1 MQKWKHWKI
10 IQSFFHLSILQSFNS
25 FIMKA
30 KTVIKFII
38 LVAIF
43 YALLA
48 FNVFHIGEK
57 LVPTTKDYLEM
68 NIPPQDK
75 DLEEN
80 YLENEPMIQT
90 GHGAANND
98 NDLKSLCESINICN
112 KIVFQWN
119 FLDTEKYTYT
129 KIISK
134 VVQFIDDN
142 GNQNNNIKDVINT
155 IEVSKENGDRR
166 GYATRDS
173 IIFNIWSVK
182 SNKEFIELTTHEM
195 GHITDLG
202 YIQWISSQKDKKYTE
217 FGKVVFA
224 TDDLSLSF
232 YKLSRD
238 SETIRKAEA
247 KKKDFCSGYGMSD
260 PFEDFA
266 ECFNLY
272 TNHNSFFKQI
282 GKVNTVLKKKY
293 NFIASI
299 FNGQYINTNNKD
311 LLQIKDNPTR
321 RPRDTTKLVNN

>member
-1 MQKWKHWKI
+1 
-10 IQSFFHLSILQSFNS
+10 
-25 FIMKA
+25 MKA

-38 LVAIF
+38 FVAIF

-57 LVPTTKDYLEM
+57 IVPTTKDYVEM
-68 NIPPQDK
+68 NIPTEDV

-80 YLENEPMIQT
+80 YLETNTISQGQT
-90 GHGAANND
+90 GHFAASTTKN
-98 NDLKSLCESINICN
+98 LESLCESINICN

-119 FLDTEKYTYT
+119 FLDTEKYIYT

-142 GNQNNNIKDVINT
+142 GNQSNNIKEVINT

-173 IIFNIWSVK
+173 IIFNLWSVK
-182 SNKEFIELTTHEM
+182 SNKEFIELSTHEM

-202 YIQWISSQKDKKYTE
+202 YIQWISSKKDKKYTE
-217 FGKVVFA
+217 FGNIVFA

-232 YKLSRD
+232 YKFSRD

-260 PFEDFA
+260 PFEDFS

-282 GKVNTVLKKKY
+282 AKTNPVLKKKY

-299 FNGQYINTNNKD
+299 FNGQYIWTNNKD
-311 LLQIKDNPTR
+311 LLLIKENPTR
-321 RPRDTTKLVNN
+321 RPRDTTKLNN